1 MKNKEK
7 KTCVSLPKPHEF
19 VQTLEKHRSKCKL
32 INGFIG
38 TSKSDRHLRVYL
50 DVELKRFVDVPTK
63 DVLHFEDFRS
73 QHSSTSS
80 VVLWVNEK
88 AKIAH
93 FGNWFASEDPT
104 TMATGEE
111 GGGDPTTM
119 ATGEESSGPINPL
132 DELVNPFGK
141 FV

>member
-7 KTCVSLPKPHEF
+7 KISSSLPKPHEF
-19 VQTLEKHRSKCKL
+19 VLALQEHGKKCKL
-32 INGFIG
+32 IRGFIG
-38 TSKSDRHLRVYL
+38 KSKSRCHIRVYL
-50 DVELKRFVDVPTK
+50 DVELKRFLDVPKK

-73 QHSSTSS
+73 QQVSTSS

-88 AKIAH
+88 AQIQH
-93 FGNWFASEDPT
+93 FGHWIASEDPT

-119 ATGEESSGPINPL
+119 ATGEESTGPFNPL
-132 DELVNPFGK
+132 DELGNPFGK